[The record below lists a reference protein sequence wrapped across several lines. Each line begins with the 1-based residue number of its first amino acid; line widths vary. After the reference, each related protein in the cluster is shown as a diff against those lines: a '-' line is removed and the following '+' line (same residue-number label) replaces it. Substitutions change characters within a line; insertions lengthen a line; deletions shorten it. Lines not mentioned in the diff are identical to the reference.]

1 MNEETVTVVIPSGVD
16 AKSYHSGIQ
25 YGISIS
31 HHPILETKLSDLVS
45 TEVIEA
51 FLMTD
56 AEDKLFILLDERL
69 RVLIK
74 NSFPFVPYAVRQDVW
89 EMVYPGVSSSLK
101 TYISKINNDG
111 DDDLF

>member
-1 MNEETVTVVIPSGVD
+1 MNEETVKVVSPSDAD

-31 HHPILETKLSDLVS
+31 HHPILDTKLSDIVS

-51 FLMTD
+51 FLMAD
-56 AEDKLFILLDERL
+56 AEDKLFILLDKRL
-69 RVLIK
+69 RELIK

-89 EMVYPGVSSSLK
+89 EMVYPGVSSLLK
-101 TYISKINNDG
+101 TYISSNNDALI
-111 DDDLF
+111 DFI